1 MAILDLQ
8 RREMESGR
16 IRFGNKVGNRPNRLD
31 HPLLTS
37 PDSGLLMMVEKDY
50 YGSDSARVT
59 PWPGGEGQW
68 QLEIT
73 ADLNILI
80 PVSPEPC
87 SQYWERWSGGGC
99 MRRCDGITD
108 QINDA
113 PCDCDKT
120 ADKRACS
127 ATTRIT
133 VLLPETGDAR
143 WRIETKSLYAAI
155 ELPASLERAQ
165 GEKTGEV
172 IPGVLSVEQRPG
184 KKGKVPV
191 PVIRLS
197 KPEKTSKLSA
207 MSELAYGFDKSA
219 GDSAP
224 AEQPEGVAPS
234 GGRVESPESDG
245 GSGSGDS
252 PATRSVDG
260 AAVAQEDE
268 RRQRDTAEVAGS
280 SPASGPSPA
289 ISEAQRR
296 RLMAKAREHN
306 VSTEDAKEL
315 IKDLAGVESSK
326 DIPAAVYET
335 VIYAIEH
342 WDAQAQLVRPE
353 RQEDVG

>member
-1 MAILDLQ
+1 VAILDLQ

-37 PDSGLLMMVEKDY
+37 PDRELIDAVAKALYSQATAVE
-50 YGSDSARVT
+50 

-68 QLEIT
+68 QVEI
-73 ADLNILI
+73 AGDLNILV

-197 KPEKTSKLSA
+197 K
-207 MSELAYGFDKSA
+207 SA

-234 GGRVESPESDG
+234 GGRVESPEPDG

-252 PATRSVDG
+252 PTIT
-260 AAVAQEDE
+260 E
-268 RRQRDTAEVAGS
+268 
-280 SPASGPSPA
+280 P
-289 ISEAQRR
+289 QRR
-296 RLMAKAREHN
+296 RLMAKAREHD

-326 DIPAAVYET
+326 DIPADKYDT
-335 VIYAIEH
+335 VISAIEN
-342 WDAQAQLVRPE
+342 WSEWQAQLVPE

>member
-1 MAILDLQ
+1 MSPILDLQ
-8 RREMESGR
+8 RREMEAGR
-16 IRFGNKVGNRPNRLD
+16 VRFGNKVGNRPNRLD

-37 PDSGLLMMVEKDY
+37 PDKELVETVAAA
-50 YGSDSARVT
+50 YGSDVS

-68 QLEIT
+68 QAEIE
-73 ADLNILI
+73 ADLRVLV
-80 PVSPEPC
+80 PVSPEVC
-87 SQYWERWSGGGC
+87 SQFWERWSGGGC

-191 PVIRLS
+191 PVIRLN
-197 KPEKTSKLSA
+197 KTP
-207 MSELAYGFDKSA
+207 
-219 GDSAP
+219 GDMVSPGSGDGGARPSPARTIPAQSGAAVPAAP
-224 AEQPEGVAPS
+224 EQPEGVAPS
-234 GGRVESPESDG
+234 GGRVESPEPDG
-245 GSGSGDS
+245 GSGSGD
-252 PATRSVDG
+252 
-260 AAVAQEDE
+260 
-268 RRQRDTAEVAGS
+268 
-280 SPASGPSPA
+280 SPA

-296 RLMAKAREHN
+296 RLMAKAREHG

-326 DIPAAVYET
+326 DIPADKYDT
-335 VIYAIEH
+335 VISAIEN
-342 WDAQAQLVRPE
+342 WSEWQAQLVPE